1 MRRLV
6 ERARRGE
13 GPAFL
18 ECKTYRYYGH
28 HVGDVNRE
36 YYRPKQEEQEWMTQR
51 DPLRRC
57 RRWLIAQ
64 GLADAGGA
72 RCGSSAD
79 VEGRDRRGRR
89 VRAGRALSREPSKV
103 DEDVYA

>member
-1 MRRLV
+1 MHDMV

-28 HVGDVNRE
+28 HVGDINRA
-36 YYRPKQEEQEWMTQR
+36 YYRSKEEEQEWKTKH
-51 DPLRRC
+51 DPLQI
-57 RRWLIAQ
+57 LTKKLFTKKLTDQAVLDQI
-64 GLADAGGA
+64 DA
-72 RCGSSAD
+72 S
-79 VEGRDRRGRR
+79 VEAEIESG
-89 VRAGRALSREPSKV
+89 VQFALNAAYPALSEV